1 MAGDAV
7 RPIWLCPRCG
17 ARLATRNL
25 SHSCVKVT
33 LEELFGRSTPEALE
47 LARTYVGMLLAL
59 GDVQVIAQKTRL
71 VAVARVRFAGLEP
84 RRDGFMANFALHR
97 WLDSPRIAKRVDYGP
112 TWRRHEVLIRT
123 PADLDEELRSWLQE
137 SHDVAG
143 KRVSTPRGSGGG
155 SASGT
160 PGSRGSAPRA
170 TPPRASTSG

>member
-1 MAGDAV
+1 MVDV
-7 RPIWLCPRCG
+7 KPPWICPRCG

-33 LEELFGRSTPEALE
+33 LEELFSRSTPDALE
-47 LARTYVGMLLAL
+47 LARTYVAMLLAL

-84 RRDGFMANFALHR
+84 RRDGFIANFALHR
-97 WLDSPRIAKRVDYGP
+97 WVDSPRIAKRVDYGE
-112 TWRRHEVLIRT
+112 TWRRHEVLVT
-123 PADLDEELRSWLQE
+123 TAADLDGELRSWLQE

-143 KRVSTPRGSGGG
+143 MRVSTPRGSGA
-155 SASGT
+155 ASSSDT
-160 PGSRGSAPRA
+160 PGNRGTAPRA